1 VPHVVKS
8 QRNGDDLGAETE
20 ANCTRSS
27 REKLRK
33 IRMKE
38 GMGSLPGSL
47 LSKATVG
54 VPGGE

>member
-1 VPHVVKS
+1 VVKS